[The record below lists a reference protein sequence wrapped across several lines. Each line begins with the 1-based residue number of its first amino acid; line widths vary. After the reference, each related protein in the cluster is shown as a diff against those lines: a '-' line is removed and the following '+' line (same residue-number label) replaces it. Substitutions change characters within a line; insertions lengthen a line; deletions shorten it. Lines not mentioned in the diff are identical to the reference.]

1 MLRKFVG
8 SFISTM
14 VAVILVFAI
23 CVTVMN
29 HEIQEA
35 EAEEQVKFQVLVTK
49 NTEYGYIPKDD
60 FNISKPSLKAYL
72 RMAWWE
78 ASWLDDGDLLI
89 SIEADPDIRWFVK
102 LYANDPVIAEIKE
115 MCTNFGLKCAI
126 PDR

>member
-1 MLRKFVG
+1 MLRKFMEA
-8 SFISTM
+8 FLSTM
-14 VAVILVFAI
+14 VAIILVFAI

-29 HEIQEA
+29 HELREA

-102 LYANDPVIAEIKE
+102 LYPNDPVIAEIKE
-115 MCTNFGLKCAI
+115 MVNDYGLKCTI